1 VDSSLIPG
9 TVILIP
15 GTAFVVSKYGVACS
29 WVRHF
34 CFRVRHGAFRDYVRT
49 WKQIASE
56 SPPYLESKTI
66 NQSAPK
72 DHDGKIIMM
81 RTTINLPDDV
91 AEIIRSFADVKG
103 ISLGQA
109 VADLVLK
116 GLQPRVPVGSSVFPQ
131 FEIAEGAAPIS
142 LEQTLAADD
151 EV

>member
-1 VDSSLIPG
+1 L
-9 TVILIP
+9 LP
-15 GTAFVVSKYGVACS
+15 GTAWRIPRLCPYLAAN
-29 WVRHF
+29 
-34 CFRVRHGAFRDYVRT
+34 RVRKSAVPGIKDH
-49 WKQIASE
+49 Q
-56 SPPYLESKTI
+56 P
-66 NQSAPK
+66 SAPK
-72 DHDGKIIMM
+72 HHDGKIIMM

-91 AEIIRSFADVKG
+91 AEIIRSFADVRG